1 MYIYRSRNL
10 IPHLK
15 PLQQKMERVPYSRAY
30 AAEDDRMMVY
40 PRFPYFPH
48 SQEVPV
54 LPSFSYYAVDNY
66 QRLLSHYDGL
76 VADMKM
82 ELNRLKI
89 EIESLNYQL
98 KLKDQEIREFHNQ
111 RLNESLNSNDNK

>member
-1 MYIYRSRNL
+1 MDQEISFLIQNL
-10 IPHLK
+10 FNK
-15 PLQQKMERVPYSRAY
+15 KMERIPYPRAY

-48 SQEVPV
+48 SPEVPV
-54 LPSFSYYAVDNY
+54 IPSFSYYSVDNY

-111 RLNESLNSNDNK
+111 RLNESPSSNDNK